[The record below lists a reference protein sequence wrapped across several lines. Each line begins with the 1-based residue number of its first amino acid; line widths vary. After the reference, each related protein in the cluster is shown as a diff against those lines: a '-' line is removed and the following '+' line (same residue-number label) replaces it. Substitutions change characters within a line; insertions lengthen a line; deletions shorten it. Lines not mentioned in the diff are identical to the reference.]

1 MPKQRITKEMVVE
14 AAFELTRTEGVE
26 AATVKQIAERLG
38 CSVQPIY
45 SYCDSMDGLRREAAK
60 RTNAFIQQYISSRID
75 PTDFFRS
82 TGYAYLSLAREE
94 KHLFQLFITQ
104 TREGIAGFDDLYR
117 THTDPRVA
125 GCIAQALHV
134 SQEAAR
140 ELHLNM
146 LIYTI
151 GIGTILATVKPGIID
166 EEVAAQLENA
176 HQAFLQ
182 QTLERGTKS

>member
-14 AAFELTRTEGVE
+14 AAFELTREGGAE
-26 AATVKQIAERLG
+26 AATVKRIAEKLG

-45 SYCDSMDGLRREAAK
+45 SYCKSMEGLRREVAQ
-60 RTNAFIQQYISSRID
+60 RTNDFIHAYIGRHID

-104 TREGIAGFDDLYR
+104 TREGIASFADLYR
-117 THTDPRVA
+117 SHTDPRVA
-125 GCIAQALHV
+125 GFIASALHV
-134 SQEAAR
+134 SEEAAR
-140 ELHLNM
+140 DLHLNM

-176 HQAFLQ
+176 HGAFLQ
-182 QTLERGTKS
+182 QTLERGKKS